1 MNNKGYV
8 TIFISLAL
16 VIMLVIALAVIRI
29 SNQSYARTKATTSL
43 SSAMSGELANYDR
56 YIFDRYHILMMDK
69 NANGYGEGCLEEAI
83 QNSLE
88 YDLGDEFSVD
98 SIELSGVTGV
108 LDDECSEF
116 KRQIRQNF
124 KYEVAEYTI
133 DKIMDKTSGK
143 DDPVNDETIE
153 DIDSQISSEQ
163 AEIEGKQTDS
173 QENTETENNNNES
186 VNKDSGEE
194 GKSKK
199 KKKKEED
206 PRKNLKKYTD
216 AGIASILLPPDADL
230 SENVIAES
238 ELPSDM
244 ISSTK
249 LPSVRTDFDD
259 MDKMELD
266 STGANG
272 WSGSLVTDTEA
283 ITYAGQYFNCLT
295 DKRYDDTYLNL
306 EMEYILAGEKSD
318 GENYKQVVDQILLV
332 RFGFN
337 TAYILTDATKMARC
351 EALAASICAAV
362 PVMEPVVKFLL
373 AGCWA
378 YIESIADV
386 YRLVRNHK
394 VPYLKTAETW
404 ITDFNSLANL
414 ESLADGSTDDEQGL
428 GYKEYLMILM
438 ALNGKTKYYRMLD
451 LMQVNSN
458 NNCKSSYRLNIKNCI
473 TAFGVDAEIGYD
485 GRTFAIHEEA
495 GY

>member
-1 MNNKGYV
+1 MNNRGYV
-8 TIFISLAL
+8 AVFISLVL
-16 VIMLVIALAVIRI
+16 VVMLVVALAVIRI

-43 SSAMSGELANYDR
+43 SSAMSSELANYDR

-69 NANGYGEGCLEEAI
+69 NANGSGEG
-83 QNSLE
+83 SLE
-88 YDLGDEFSVD
+88 QAVQDTLEYNLGEEFSINSV
-98 SIELSGVTGV
+98 ELAGTTGV

-124 KYEVAEYTI
+124 KYEVAEYSI
-133 DKIMDKTSGK
+133 DKIMEKTNGK
-143 DDPVNDETIE
+143 DDPVNQETID

-163 AEIEGKQTDS
+163 AEIEGKQ
-173 QENTETENNNNES
+173 ENTEES
-186 VNKDSGEE
+186 NSGEDKKE
-194 GKSKK
+194 DGKSDKK
-199 KKKKEED
+199 KSKKKKEED
-206 PRKNLKKYTD
+206 PRKTLKKYTD
-216 AGIASILLPPDADL
+216 AGIATLI
-230 SENVIAES
+230 
-238 ELPSDM
+238 LPSDAELSDST
-244 ISSTK
+244 IDKSS
-249 LPSVRTDFDD
+249 LPSKAISDNKIESIRTDFED

-306 EMEYILAGEKSD
+306 EMEYILAGEESD

-337 TAYILTDATKMARC
+337 TAYILTDMTKMARC
-351 EALAASICAAV
+351 EALAASICVGV

-378 YIESIADV
+378 YIESVADV

-404 ITDFNSLANL
+404 MTDFNSLANL
-414 ESLADGSTDDEQGL
+414 ESVADGSTDDEQGL
-428 GYKEYLMILM
+428 GYKEYIMILM
-438 ALNGKTKYYRMLD
+438 ALKGKVKYYRMLD
-451 LMQVNSN
+451 LMQLNANKNSE
-458 NNCKSSYRLNIKNCI
+458 SSYQIKIENCI
-473 TAFGVDAEIGYD
+473 TAFGIDAEIGYD
-485 GRTFAIHEEA
+485 GRTFELHEEA